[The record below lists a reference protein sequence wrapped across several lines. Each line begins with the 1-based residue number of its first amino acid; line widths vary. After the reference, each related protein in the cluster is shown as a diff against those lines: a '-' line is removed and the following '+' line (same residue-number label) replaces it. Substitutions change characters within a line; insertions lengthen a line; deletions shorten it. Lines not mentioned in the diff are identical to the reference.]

1 MKLFRKLRTFGAMGP
16 HKRRLAGE
24 AAMSMLAARLALALL
39 PFARI
44 ARWMGPFSEPGSA
57 PAGTGRASPTL
68 VAQLRA
74 AIATV
79 APNLPFRSDCL
90 VQALAAQAMCRRRGI
105 PCTVHMGA
113 CPAGVLRE
121 GETHA
126 WSEACGAPL
135 TGYPLPEGLVE
146 VACFP
151 S

>member
-1 MKLFRKLRTFGAMGP
+1 MKLFRKFRTFRAMRP
-16 HKRRLAGE
+16 HERQLAGE
-24 AAMSMLAARLALALL
+24 AAMNMLAARIALAVL

-57 PAGTGRASPTL
+57 PAGAGPASAAL
-68 VAQLRA
+68 VEQLRS
-74 AIATV
+74 AIAAV

-105 PCTVHMGA
+105 TSTVHMGA

-126 WSEACGAPL
+126 WSEASGVPL

-151 S
+151 N